1 MELLMHFL
9 KGYVRIWV
17 YGYSPERF
25 LNLCANRGIFLWD
38 IEKQEEGYIL
48 CLHKKAFFALK
59 PIVKKT
65 GTRVRVLH
73 RYGLPFLF
81 PGIRRRWLFVAGF
94 FLTFI
99 FWMIASFFVWS
110 VHVEGNLM
118 LTDDVVED
126 YLKKQGVYVSMPK
139 KQLHIA
145 ELEKNIREEFPQI
158 IWTSLQLDGTRLTVY
173 VKENQYYGQEQQPEE
188 EVTEFPHGADL
199 VADMDATVVSIITRT
214 GTPQVKAGD
223 VVEKGQI
230 LVGGQVTILGDDE
243 TVKGV
248 RYYKADAD
256 VILQGVVPFQ
266 ISQPY
271 EYTEKVFSG
280 RNTRKRFLQIGTREI
295 LLGLP
300 GNPYLCG
307 DIITEKKRI
316 TLMKGVTFPIY
327 YGHSQY
333 FEYVPTESRYTDSQM
348 KEKLSGSFD
357 KFMETLQEKGVQ
369 IIAKDVK
376 IKKTETVGIL
386 EAELAVQKKADT
398 LQAIIPAA
406 DEESIGTVSL
416 EDNGE

>member
-1 MELLMHFL
+1 MEFLMHFL

-25 LNLCANRGIFLWD
+25 LNLCANRGIFLWN
-38 IEKQEEGYIL
+38 IEKQEEGYTL

-65 GTRVRVLH
+65 GTKVRVLH

-81 PGIRRRWLFVAGF
+81 PGIRRRWLFIAGL
-94 FLTFI
+94 FLTFV
-99 FWMIASFFVWS
+99 FWVIASFFVWS
-110 VHVEGNLM
+110 VHVEGNLL
-118 LTDDVVED
+118 LTDDVIED
-126 YLKKQGVYVSMPK
+126 YLKNQGVYISMPK

-173 VKENQYYGQEQQPEE
+173 MKENQYYGQEQQPEKE
-188 EVTEFPHGADL
+188 ETEFPDGADL
-199 VADMDATVVSIITRT
+199 VADMDAQVVSIITRT

-223 VVEKGQI
+223 MVEKGQI
-230 LVGGQVTILGDDE
+230 LVNGRVMILGDDE

-248 RYYKADAD
+248 HYYKADAD
-256 VILQGVVPFQ
+256 VLLQGVVSFRTS
-266 ISQPY
+266 IPY

-280 RNTRKRFLQIGTREI
+280 RNARKRFLQIGTWEL

-300 GNPYLCG
+300 GKSYLCE
-307 DIITEKKRI
+307 DVITEKKQL
-316 TLMKGVTFPIY
+316 TLMKGVSFPIY
-327 YGHSQY
+327 YGHSQH
-333 FEYVPTESRYTDSQM
+333 FEYVPTESRYDDAQI

-376 IKKTETVGIL
+376 IKKTGTMGIL
-386 EAELAVQKKADT
+386 EAELAVQKKATT
-398 LQAIIPAA
+398 LQAIMPDAS
-406 DEESIGTVSL
+406 EENIGTVSL